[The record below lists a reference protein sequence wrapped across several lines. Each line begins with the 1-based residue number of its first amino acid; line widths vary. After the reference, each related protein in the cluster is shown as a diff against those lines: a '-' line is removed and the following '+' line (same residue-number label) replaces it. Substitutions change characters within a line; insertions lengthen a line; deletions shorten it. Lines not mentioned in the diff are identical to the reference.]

1 MRTSI
6 AVPAVLALSLS
17 LGCGQSESPTSPSI
31 TPTFSASQKAG
42 ESTPAATAPAVPL
55 QGRFDG
61 TFRVSGAPPVI
72 DVVLDATGVA
82 TQLGR
87 FTQHFE
93 HQASF
98 IDNTGRGDAVFVAAN
113 GDRLLT
119 DVTGIATPQETPGV
133 LFIVETHTIYGGTGR
148 FAAATGTFTV
158 NRAAALTSPETG
170 TTEGTLQGSI
180 SLR

>member
-6 AVPAVLALSLS
+6 AVPAVLAVSLS

-31 TPTFSASQKAG
+31 TPTFGATQKAG
-42 ESTPAATAPAVPL
+42 ESTAAAAEPAVPL

-61 TFRVSGAPPVI
+61 TFRVSGAPPVV
-72 DVVLDATGVA
+72 DVVLDATGEA
-82 TQLGR
+82 THLGH

-98 IDNTGRGDAVFVAAN
+98 IDNTGKGDAVFVAAN

-119 DVTGIATPQETPGV
+119 HVTGIATPQETPGV
-133 LFIVETHTIYGGTGR
+133 LFIVETHAVYGGTGR
-148 FAAATGTFTV
+148 FAAATGTFIV
-158 NRAAALTSPETG
+158 NRVAALTSPDTG
-170 TTEGTLQGSI
+170 TTHGALEGSI